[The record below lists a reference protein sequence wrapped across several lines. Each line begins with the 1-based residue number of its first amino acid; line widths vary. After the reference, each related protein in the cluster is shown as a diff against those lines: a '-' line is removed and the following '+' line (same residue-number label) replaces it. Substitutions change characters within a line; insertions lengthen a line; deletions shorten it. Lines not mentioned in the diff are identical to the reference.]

1 VAALTNDY
9 RLYIFGFAIAL
20 MGSLGLTYVV
30 RARARTAGLYDFVD
44 ERKLHTQ
51 PIPRIGGVAIFLS
64 VFIALAAVAAV
75 FGMDDLALDGTKL
88 LVVLTGGALTH
99 FLGLWDDLRPM
110 RARWKF
116 LAQIVIALFVY
127 AAGVRMNILSLPFVG
142 SVEIGSVAGLLLTV
156 FWLVG
161 ITNAFNLIDG
171 LDGLASGAALF
182 SLTTMFIVATIGG
195 FSGAALVTLVLAGAT
210 LGFLFYNFH
219 PASIFLG
226 DSGSL
231 FLGFMLAGIGLLS
244 SQKSSTA
251 IAVAIPVVSL
261 GLPVLDTMLAI
272 VRRFI
277 RGQPIFTADRG
288 HIHHR
293 LLHLGHSPR
302 QVALLLYGV
311 CAIFSLGA
319 MTLVTQGAYVAL
331 VLTLVGLGVGLA
343 IQRLRFTEFEELARF
358 LRTGVQ
364 QRGVIGRRVRIRE
377 ASVKLASVTDLDDV
391 FTLLAVTFENDE
403 FSQAEVRLNGAFI
416 RQLPSLD
423 VSGRRRE
430 DETPI
435 WRWSYET
442 GPVSPEW
449 WEIRLPL
456 RDAVGARIGSIVLW
470 HDGEASES
478 ALSHV
483 HTIADVLRVQIQDK
497 LVGMWHE
504 ARSAA
509 FDNNADAS
517 PAAAWHSGPAMAYR
531 PTLDDMPERIRTVAG
546 LADSRRSAEVPELQ
560 SRSAS

>member
-1 VAALTNDY
+1 MAALTHDY
-9 RLYIFGFAIAL
+9 RLYVFGFAIAL
-20 MGSLGLTYVV
+20 LGSLALTYVV
-30 RARARTAGLYDFVD
+30 RARARVAGLFDPVD
-44 ERKLHTQ
+44 ARKLHTE
-51 PIPRIGGVAIFLS
+51 PVPRIGGVAIFLS

-116 LAQIVIALFVY
+116 LGQIAIALFVY

-142 SVEIGSVAGLLLTV
+142 RVEIGSVAGLFLTV

-251 IAVAIPVVSL
+251 VAVAIPVVSL
-261 GLPVLDTMLAI
+261 GLPVLDTLLAI
-272 VRRFI
+272 VRRFL
-277 RGQPIFTADRG
+277 RGQPIFSADRG

-293 LLHLGHSPR
+293 LLHLGHSPK

-311 CAIFSLGA
+311 CGIFALGA

-331 VLTLVGLGVGLA
+331 VLTVVGLGVGLA
-343 IQRLRFTEFEELARF
+343 IQKLRFTEFEELARL

-364 QRGVIGRRVRIRE
+364 NRGIIGRRVRIRE
-377 ASVKLASVTDLDDV
+377 ASVKLATITDLDDV
-391 FTLLAVTFENDE
+391 FALLEGTFEEDE

-416 RQLPSLD
+416 RQLPSLEAG
-423 VSGRRRE
+423 GRRRE
-430 DETPI
+430 DETPV

-442 GPVSPEW
+442 GTASPEW

-456 RDAVGARIGSIVLW
+456 LDVAGSRIGSLVLW
-470 HDGEASES
+470 HDGEASEA

-483 HTIADVLRVQIQDK
+483 HTIADVLRGQIQDK
-497 LVGMWHE
+497 LVGMWHQ
-504 ARSAA
+504 ARYAA
-509 FDNNADAS
+509 HANNADANLG
-517 PAAAWHSGPAMAYR
+517 AAWHSGPAMAYR
-531 PTLDDMPERIRTVAG
+531 PPMADSPERIRPLIG
-546 LADSRRSAEVPELQ
+546 LADLRRVADPPEPR
-560 SRSAS
+560 SRSGT